1 MSFILHNSVSSFL
14 SSQLSRWPLRNMQRY
29 LLEIDIM
36 RMIELY
42 WLVDSSS
49 RFGGCS
55 DSFAGC
61 DRLRQEHRQLV
72 LDRPGHFGHSVLAVL
87 HGEGVGDVHLSTDH
101 HHVLCRQGL
110 SVQTC
115 KSTPRTC
122 CKWPCSLVTRD
133 WAWPSIVYCPLCS
146 DYEFRKYS
154 FPYPFVLRY
163 RNNTSTW
170 RYIFY
175 S

>member
-1 MSFILHNSVSSFL
+1 MTVKKHAKVLVSIGNWPYGRWSSCTDSVIPLPGLVAVVTLSLGVIGYDKNIASWCWIDPDTPAILFWQFFTGKAWEMST
-14 SSQLSRWPLRNMQRY
+14 Y
-29 LLEIDIM
+29 LLTIVM
-36 RMIELY
+36 YSVVRGFLFKHVS
-42 WLVDSSS
+42 W
-49 RFGGCS
+49 
-55 DSFAGC
+55 
-61 DRLRQEHRQLV
+61 RL
-72 LDRPGHFGHSVLAVL
+72 G
-87 HGEGVGDVHLSTDH
+87 
-101 HHVLCRQGL
+101 
-110 SVQTC
+110 
-115 KSTPRTC
+115 TC